1 MNLFTLTA
9 SEHSNALTYMKQLDG
24 LRALAVLAVLWTHYL
39 PQEYWLFGIYWG
51 GVGVRLFFALSGF
64 LITGILLR
72 SRQYITQGKQCSLV
86 AIRQFYIRR
95 FLRIFPLYYVTL
107 ALVAVMAM
115 PSVRETIAWHIA
127 YLSNVY
133 FALQGRFYGSA
144 GHLWS
149 LAVEEQFYLLWPW
162 FILFLSRRWLLT
174 TIIILISIAPLFRFT
189 STVVGV
195 NLVAIWVLTP
205 GACDALCLGALLAY
219 LNSHE
224 DELLISKE
232 KVLYFFLLTGLFITI
247 VLPMLPCLNA
257 QNLVVSALADT
268 GRGLIFA
275 CLVAAAAHGF
285 KSFVG
290 KVLESKPMVYLGKIS
305 YGIYLIH
312 AFMPEIVY
320 RIFDYFGLSGDKSP
334 LIIAFFSTVATII
347 AATITWH
354 VLERPIN
361 NLKRFFQYTVTAPQS
376 SVSYS
381 LKNDALIQ

>member
-1 MNLFTLTA
+1 
-9 SEHSNALTYMKQLDG
+9 MKQLDG

-133 FALQGRFYGSA
+133 FALQGRFHEPF

-162 FILFLSRRWLLT
+162 IILFLPEKLLLP
-174 TIIILISIAPLFRFT
+174 TIITIIGIAPLFRFI
-189 STVVGV
+189 STIFGV
-195 NLVAIWVLTP
+195 NQVAVWVLTP
-205 GACDALCLGALLAY
+205 SVCDTLCLGALLAY

-224 DELLISKE
+224 DELRISKQ
-232 KVLYFFLLTGLFITI
+232 KVLYSFFLTGLFITI
-247 VLPMLPCLNA
+247 VLPILPGLNA
-257 QNLVVSALADT
+257 HNLVVSTLEDT
-268 GRGLIFA
+268 GRGLIFT
-275 CLVAAAAHGF
+275 CLVAAAANGF
-285 KSFVG
+285 RSFVG
-290 KVLESKPMVYLGKIS
+290 KMLESEPVVYLGKIS
-305 YGIYLIH
+305 YGIYLLH
-312 AFMPEIVY
+312 AFMPKIVY
-320 RIFDYFGLSGDKSP
+320 RIFDYFGLSGYKLP
-334 LIIAFFSTVATII
+334 LTIAFFSTVATIV
-347 AATITWH
+347 AATITWQ
-354 VLERPIN
+354 VLERPMN
-361 NLKRFFQYTVTAPQS
+361 DLKRFFQYTVAVPRS
-376 SVSYS
+376 PV
-381 LKNDALIQ
+381 NE

>member
-1 MNLFTLTA
+1 
-9 SEHSNALTYMKQLDG
+9 MKQLDG
-24 LRALAVLAVLWTHYL
+24 LRAMAVLAVLWTHYL
-39 PQEYWLFGIYWG
+39 PEEYWLFGIYWG
-51 GVGVRLFFALSGF
+51 GYGVRLFFVLSGF
-64 LITGILLR
+64 LITGILLK
-72 SRQYITQGKQCSLV
+72 SRQHITQGKQCSFF

-95 FLRIFPLYYVTL
+95 FLRIFPLYYVIL
-107 ALVAVMAM
+107 ALAVLIAM
-115 PSVRETIAWHIA
+115 PQVKEAIAWHVS

-133 FALQGRFYGSA
+133 FALQGRFHGSA

-162 FILFLSRRWLLT
+162 FILFLPRRWLLP
-174 TIIILISIAPLFRFT
+174 TIIIFIGVAPLFRLT

-219 LNSHE
+219 LNSRE
-224 DELLISKE
+224 NALLISKE
-232 KVLYFFLLTGLFITI
+232 KVLRYFLLTGLFITI
-247 VLPMLPCLNA
+247 VLPILPYLNT

-268 GRGLIFA
+268 GRSLIFA

-285 KSFVG
+285 KSFAG

-320 RIFDYFGLSGDKSP
+320 RTFDYLGLSGYKLP
-334 LIIAFFSTVATII
+334 LIIAFFSTAATIV

-361 NLKRFFQYTVTAPQS
+361 DLKRFFQYADKVPQAA
-376 SVSYS
+376 VG
-381 LKNDALIQ
+381 

>member
-1 MNLFTLTA
+1 MRLFTFTA

-24 LRALAVLAVLWTHYL
+24 LRAMAVLAVLWTHYL
-39 PQEYWLFGIYWG
+39 PEEYWLFGIYWG
-51 GVGVRLFFALSGF
+51 GYGVRLFFVLSGF
-64 LITGILLR
+64 LITGILLK
-72 SRQYITQGKQCSLV
+72 SRQHITQGKQCSFF

-95 FLRIFPLYYVTL
+95 FLRIFPLYYVIL
-107 ALVAVMAM
+107 ALAVLIAM
-115 PSVRETIAWHIA
+115 PQVKEAIAWHVS

-133 FALQGRFYGSA
+133 FALQGRFHGSA

-162 FILFLSRRWLLT
+162 FILFLPRRWLLP
-174 TIIILISIAPLFRFT
+174 TIIIFIGVAPLFRLT

-224 DELLISKE
+224 DELPISKQ

-247 VLPMLPCLNA
+247 VLPILPYLNT

-268 GRGLIFA
+268 GRSLIFA

-285 KSFVG
+285 KSFAG

-320 RIFDYFGLSGDKSP
+320 RTFDYLGLSGYKLP
-334 LIIAFFSTVATII
+334 LIIAFFSTAATIV

-361 NLKRFFQYTVTAPQS
+361 DLKRFFQYADKVPQAA
-376 SVSYS
+376 VG
-381 LKNDALIQ
+381 

>member
-1 MNLFTLTA
+1 MRLFTFTA
-9 SEHSNALTYMKQLDG
+9 SEHINALTYMKQLDG
-24 LRALAVLAVLWTHYL
+24 LRAMAVLAVLWTHYL
-39 PQEYWLFGIYWG
+39 PEEYWLFGIYWG
-51 GVGVRLFFALSGF
+51 GYGVRLFFVLSGF
-64 LITGILLR
+64 LITGILLK
-72 SRQYITQGKQCSLV
+72 SRQHITQGKQCSFF

-95 FLRIFPLYYVTL
+95 FLRIFPLYYVIL
-107 ALVAVMAM
+107 ALAVLIAM
-115 PSVRETIAWHIA
+115 PQVKEAIAWHVS

-133 FALQGRFYGSA
+133 FALQGRFHGSA

-162 FILFLSRRWLLT
+162 FILFLPRRWLLP
-174 TIIILISIAPLFRFT
+174 TIIIFIGVAPLFRLT

-219 LNSHE
+219 LNSRE
-224 DELLISKE
+224 NALLISKE
-232 KVLYFFLLTGLFITI
+232 KVLRYFLLTGLFITI
-247 VLPMLPCLNA
+247 VLPILPYLNT

-268 GRGLIFA
+268 GRSLIFA

-285 KSFVG
+285 KSFAG

-320 RIFDYFGLSGDKSP
+320 RTFDYLGLSGYKLP
-334 LIIAFFSTVATII
+334 LIIAFFSTAATIV

-361 NLKRFFQYTVTAPQS
+361 DLKRFFQYADKVPQAA
-376 SVSYS
+376 VG
-381 LKNDALIQ
+381 

>member
-1 MNLFTLTA
+1 MRLFTFTA

-24 LRALAVLAVLWTHYL
+24 LRAMAVLAVLWTHYL
-39 PQEYWLFGIYWG
+39 PEEYWLFGIYWG
-51 GVGVRLFFALSGF
+51 GYGVRLFFVLSGF
-64 LITGILLR
+64 LITGILLK
-72 SRQYITQGKQCSLV
+72 SRQHITQGKQCSFF

-95 FLRIFPLYYVTL
+95 FLRIFPLYYVIL
-107 ALVAVMAM
+107 ALAVLIAM
-115 PSVRETIAWHIA
+115 PQVKEAIAWHVS

-133 FALQGRFYGSA
+133 FALQGRFHGSA

-162 FILFLSRRWLLT
+162 FILFLPRRWLLP
-174 TIIILISIAPLFRFT
+174 TIIIFIGVAPLFRLT

-219 LNSHE
+219 LNSRE
-224 DELLISKE
+224 NALLISKE
-232 KVLYFFLLTGLFITI
+232 KVLRYFLLTGLFITI
-247 VLPMLPCLNA
+247 VLPILPYLNT

-268 GRGLIFA
+268 GRSLIFA

-285 KSFVG
+285 KSFAG

-320 RIFDYFGLSGDKSP
+320 RTFDYLGLSGYKLP
-334 LIIAFFSTVATII
+334 LIIAFFSTAATIV

-361 NLKRFFQYTVTAPQS
+361 DLKRFFQYADKVPQAA
-376 SVSYS
+376 VG
-381 LKNDALIQ
+381 